1 MALFYL
7 LPFPVIWV
15 SSQSMTLISSV
26 YSASIEKVLLPP
38 IPSRWLGAVIYF
50 CYGYFQLIFNLKR
63 DYIKNE
69 ILANTSK
76 NKIYYLW
83 EFFFSTD
90 AVFIHFPKVS
100 WSFLCTSFLKYKN
113 VIVLA
118 TAAGCEGVFYVP
130 NKKSVWPNNLW
141 TPANQLSLGQ
151 LAFCIGKRIK
161 YKKLKPNK
169 NERLWS
175 FFFFFQVWTDVRL
188 SFSKFVQIL

>member
-26 YSASIEKVLLPP
+26 YSVSIEKVLLPP
-38 IPSRWLGAVIYF
+38 IPLCWLGAVIYF

-76 NKIYYLW
+76 TKIYYLW

-90 AVFIHFPKVS
+90 AVFIHFPEVS

-113 VIVLA
+113 MVVLA
-118 TAAGCEGVFYVP
+118 TATGCVGVFYFL

-141 TPANQLSLGQ
+141 TSANQLSLGQ
-151 LAFCIGKRIK
+151 LVFCIGKRIK
-161 YKKLKPNK
+161 YQKLKPNK
-169 NERLWS
+169 NKRLWKVA
-175 FFFFFQVWTDVRL
+175 FFFFSYT
-188 SFSKFVQIL
+188 FVLY